1 MSTGRNIRR
10 FNRAVDSF
18 RDRVIRRVKRI
29 IAETAEIIYGQAV
42 ALAPVEDGNL
52 KNSIEVNYY
61 DGGLKA
67 KITVGASY
75 AIYVE
80 FGTGIYA
87 EEGNGRKTPWVYFDE
102 KLGRYVFTRGMR
114 AQPFFFPA
122 VEAGARYFERKMNRR

>member
-1 MSTGRNIRR
+1 MNRITRQMT
-10 FNRAVDSF
+10 RAVNSF
-18 RDRVIRRVKRI
+18 SDRVHDQVKRI
-29 IAETAEIIYGQAV
+29 IAETAEIIAGQAV
-42 ALAPVEDGNL
+42 AAAPVDDGNL
-52 KNSIEVNYY
+52 KNSIEVNYSH
-61 DGGLKA
+61 GGFKA

-75 AIYVE
+75 AVYVE

-87 EEGNGRKTPWVYFDE
+87 EDGTGRKTPWVYFDE

>member
-1 MSTGRNIRR
+1 MSTGRNIRQ
-10 FNRAVDSF
+10 FNRAINSF
-18 RDRVIRRVKRI
+18 SDRIHDRVKQI

-42 ALAPVEDGNL
+42 VLAPVDDGNL
-52 KNSIEVNYY
+52 KNSIEVNYS
-61 DGGLKA
+61 DGGFKA

-87 EEGNGRKTPWVYFDE
+87 EDGNGRKTPWVYFDE

-122 VEAGARYFERKMNRR
+122 VEAGGRHFAREMNR

>member
-18 RDRVIRRVKRI
+18 RDQVIRRVKRI

-87 EEGNGRKTPWVYFDE
+87 EEGNGRKTPWVYFNE
-102 KLGRYVFTRGMR
+102 KLGRYVFTRGMH

-122 VEAGARYFERKMNRR
+122 VEAGGRFFEREMNR